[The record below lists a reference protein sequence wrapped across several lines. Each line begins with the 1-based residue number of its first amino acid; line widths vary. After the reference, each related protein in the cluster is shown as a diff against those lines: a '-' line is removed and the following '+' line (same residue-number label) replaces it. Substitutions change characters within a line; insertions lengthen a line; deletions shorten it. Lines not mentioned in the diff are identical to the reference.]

1 MNPPSLTRPAPSPLR
16 SRWRLKP
23 DVVFLNHG
31 SFGACPGAILDIQT
45 RFREEMEAEPVQFL
59 WRRYEERLE
68 PSRTVL
74 ASFIGAQPRDVVFVG
89 NATVGVNA
97 VLRSV
102 PLKLG
107 DELLTTNF
115 AYNACRNALI
125 ETSRRAGARVVIAEL
140 PYPLRTADQAVEA
153 ILRAATPRTRLAMID
168 HVTSDTGVVLPIE
181 VIVRELAGLGV
192 DTLVDGA
199 HAPGMVAL
207 DLEKNPRPA
216 YYTGNLH
223 KWVCAPKGAGFLW
236 VREDRQE
243 ALQPPVISHGNNR
256 PRTGYTP
263 FQDRFDWQGTIDPSP
278 WFCVG
283 EAIRWMQALL
293 PGGWTAL
300 RERNRELAVA
310 ARQLLCARFEV
321 DPACPESMLG
331 SLATVRLPERFQG
344 KPAAGKIDSEQLEL
358 YDRFAIEV
366 PFSRVGQPPVR
377 YLRISAQIYNELA
390 DYQFLADAVE
400 ALP

>member
-1 MNPPSLTRPAPSPLR
+1 
-16 SRWRLKP
+16 
-23 DVVFLNHG
+23 
-31 SFGACPGAILDIQT
+31 
-45 RFREEMEAEPVQFL
+45 
-59 WRRYEERLE
+59 
-68 PSRTVL
+68 
-74 ASFIGAQPRDVVFVG
+74 
-89 NATVGVNA
+89 
-97 VLRSV
+97 
-102 PLKLG
+102 LG
-107 DELLTTNF
+107 
-115 AYNACRNALI
+115 
-125 ETSRRAGARVVIAEL
+125 
-140 PYPLRTADQAVEA
+140 
-153 ILRAATPRTRLAMID
+153 
-168 HVTSDTGVVLPIE
+168 
-181 VIVRELAGLGV
+181 
-192 DTLVDGA
+192 
-199 HAPGMVAL
+199 
-207 DLEKNPRPA
+207 KNPRPA

-293 PGGWTAL
+293 PGGWHAL

-310 ARQLLCARFEV
+310 ARQILCARFDV